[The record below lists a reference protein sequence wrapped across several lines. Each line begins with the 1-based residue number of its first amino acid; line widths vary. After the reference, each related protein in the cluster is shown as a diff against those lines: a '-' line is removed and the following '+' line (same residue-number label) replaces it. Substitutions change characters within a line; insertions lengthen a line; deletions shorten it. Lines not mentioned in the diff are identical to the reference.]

1 MYARLADALS
11 VVQLAMF
18 TVLVWIPVV
27 IAGHASASDWSEFVV
42 SWVLT
47 AAAWV
52 VADSY
57 RDTPWLYAG
66 RADRAAQ

>member
-1 MYARLADALS
+1 
-11 VVQLAMF
+11 MF
-18 TVLVWIPVV
+18 TVLVWVPVM
-27 IAGHASASDWSEFVV
+27 AGKPSASDWSEFVV

-57 RDTPWLYAG
+57 LTAKMP
-66 RADRAAQ
+66 